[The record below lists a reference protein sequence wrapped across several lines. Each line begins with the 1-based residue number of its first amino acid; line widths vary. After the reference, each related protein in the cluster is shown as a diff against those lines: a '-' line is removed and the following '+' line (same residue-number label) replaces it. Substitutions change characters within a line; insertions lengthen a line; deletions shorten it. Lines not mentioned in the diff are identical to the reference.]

1 MVNEYG
7 HGFRTKERHYSDA
20 ADKLRAV
27 MLTLDASD
35 SFENEMKEKLSTMI
49 IAFDEAALI
58 EEDEYLDRA

>member
-7 HGFRTKERHYSDA
+7 HGFRSKERHYSDA

-35 SFENEMKEKLSTMI
+35 SFENEMKVKLSHI
-49 IAFDEAALI
+49 IIDFDQAALI
-58 EEDEYLDRA
+58 EEDEYMDRA